1 MKYCHNCELS
11 IGETA
16 TFCAT
21 CGALVPVE
29 AATQGSAAPPAA
41 PPAAPSAAPPATP
54 SAAPPAAPPS
64 DFRPALVANAA
75 PLVSPAPAVT
85 GPAAC
90 RLCGRTA
97 TAVEDGVCPACR
109 DDLALF
115 LAMGAEGSVGVSL
128 AGCLPATGRE
138 RVTVS
143 NVIYSALA
151 DDDTCPECRAM
162 DGRETNDLAAAA
174 TWAPH
179 RHCHSPQG
187 CRCAVFYEHES
198 LAADEEL
205 AFIEYAAARG
215 LHVTAP
221 AVSAFHDEARTAGG
235 HLEDASRSL
244 DEART
249 LEKHDPQQA
258 VTRYRQAI
266 ESLMAYGESPLDERR
281 VRRDLPVAF
290 NRLTLVLKALGRED
304 EALEEIDRAA
314 GLGILERDDCG
325 RKSDREA
332 LRHRSRRL
340 RERRTV
346 TVGV

>member
-1 MKYCHNCELS
+1 MVMKYCQNCELS

-16 TFCAT
+16 TFCST
-21 CGALVPVE
+21 CGALVPVG
-29 AATQGSAAPPAA
+29 AATQESVAPPAEPAA
-41 PPAAPSAAPPATP
+41 PPAAPSAAPPA
-54 SAAPPAAPPS
+54 APLS
-64 DFRPALVANAA
+64 DFRPTLVANTA

-90 RLCGRTA
+90 SLCARAA

-115 LAMGAEGSVGVSL
+115 LAAGAEGSGGVSL
-128 AGCLPATGRE
+128 AGSLPATGRE

-143 NVIYSALA
+143 NAIYSALA

-179 RHCHSPQG
+179 RHCQSPQG

-221 AVSAFHDEARTAGG
+221 AVSAFHDEARKAGG

>member
-1 MKYCHNCELS
+1 MVMKYCHNCELS
-11 IGETA
+11 IGEMA

-29 AATQGSAAPPAA
+29 AATQESAAPPAEPVA
-41 PPAAPSAAPPATP
+41 PSAAPSAAPLP
-54 SAAPPAAPPS
+54 

-85 GPAAC
+85 EPAAC

-97 TAVEDGVCPACR
+97 TPVEDGVCPACR

-128 AGCLPATGRE
+128 AGSLPATGRE

-143 NVIYSALA
+143 NAIYSALA

-179 RHCHSPQG
+179 RHCQSPQG

-198 LAADEEL
+198 LAADEER

-221 AVSAFHDEARTAGG
+221 AVSAFHDEARKAGRRAG
-235 HLEDASRSL
+235 SHLEDASRSL

-314 GLGILERDDCG
+314 GLGVLERDDCG

-340 RERRTV
+340 RERRTE
-346 TVGV
+346 TVSV

>member
-1 MKYCHNCELS
+1 MNYCHNCQLS

-21 CGALVPVE
+21 CGALVPVG
-29 AATQGSAAPPAA
+29 AAAQESAASSVEPAA
-41 PPAAPSAAPPATP
+41 PPAASSAA
-54 SAAPPAAPPS
+54 SLDS
-64 DFRPALVANAA
+64 
-75 PLVSPAPAVT
+75 SAPAVT

-90 RLCGRTA
+90 SLCGRAA

-115 LAMGAEGSVGVSL
+115 LAAGAEGSGGVSL
-128 AGCLPATGRE
+128 AGSLPATGRE
-138 RVTVS
+138 RFTVS
-143 NVIYSALA
+143 NAIYSALA

-179 RHCHSPQG
+179 RHCQSPQG
-187 CRCAVFYEHES
+187 CRCVVFYEHES
-198 LAADEEL
+198 LAAGEER
-205 AFIEYAAARG
+205 AFVDYAAARG

-221 AVSAFHDEARTAGG
+221 AVSAFHEEARKAEHKADE

-244 DEART
+244 DEARA
-249 LEKHDPQQA
+249 LEKHDPRQA
-258 VTRYRQAI
+258 VTRYREAI

-290 NRLTLVLKALGRED
+290 NRLTLVLKALGRDD
-304 EALEEIDRAA
+304 EALAEIDRAA

-325 RKSDREA
+325 RKADREA

-346 TVGV
+346 AVGV

>member
-1 MKYCHNCELS
+1 MPALASRPFLEMVMNYCHNCQLS

-21 CGALVPVE
+21 CGALVPVG
-29 AATQGSAAPPAA
+29 AAAQESAASSVEPAA
-41 PPAAPSAAPPATP
+41 PPAASSAA
-54 SAAPPAAPPS
+54 SLDS
-64 DFRPALVANAA
+64 
-75 PLVSPAPAVT
+75 SAPAVT

-90 RLCGRTA
+90 SLCGRAA

-115 LAMGAEGSVGVSL
+115 LAAGAEGSGGVSL
-128 AGCLPATGRE
+128 AGSLPATGRE
-138 RVTVS
+138 RFTVS
-143 NVIYSALA
+143 NAIYSALA

-179 RHCHSPQG
+179 RHCQSPQG
-187 CRCAVFYEHES
+187 CRCVVFYEHES
-198 LAADEEL
+198 LAAGEER
-205 AFIEYAAARG
+205 AFVDYAAARG

-221 AVSAFHDEARTAGG
+221 AVSAFHEEARKAEHKADE

-244 DEART
+244 DEARA
-249 LEKHDPQQA
+249 LEKHDPRQA
-258 VTRYRQAI
+258 VTRYREAI

-290 NRLTLVLKALGRED
+290 NRLTLVLKALGRDD
-304 EALEEIDRAA
+304 EALAEIDRAA

-325 RKSDREA
+325 RKADREA

-346 TVGV
+346 AVGV

>member
-29 AATQGSAAPPAA
+29 AEIQEPAAPPTAPVTPSA
-41 PPAAPSAAPPATP
+41 LASVSSSASAPASPPAAPSASPPA
-54 SAAPPAAPPS
+54 SPAAEMT
-64 DFRPALVANAA
+64 A
-75 PLVSPAPAVT
+75 
-85 GPAAC
+85 PAAC
-90 RLCGRTA
+90 RLCGRA
-97 TAVEDGVCPACR
+97 AAAAEDGICPACR

-115 LAMGAEGSVGVSL
+115 LATAAEGAVGVSL
-128 AGCLPATGRE
+128 AGSVPATGRE
-138 RVTVS
+138 RVTAC
-143 NVIYSALA
+143 NAIYSALA
-151 DDDTCPECRAM
+151 DGDTCPECRAM

-179 RHCHSPQG
+179 RHCRSRLG

-198 LAADEEL
+198 LAAGEKR
-205 AFIEYAAARG
+205 AFIDYAAARG

-221 AVSAFHDEARTAGG
+221 AVSAFHDEARRAGSR
-235 HLEDASRSL
+235 LEDASRSL

-249 LEKHDPQQA
+249 LEKHDPRQA
-258 VTRYRQAI
+258 VTRYREAI
-266 ESLMAYGESPLDERR
+266 ESLMAHGESPLDERR

-290 NRLTLVLKALGRED
+290 NRLSLVLKALGRED
-304 EALEEIDRAA
+304 EALAEIDRAA

-325 RKSDREA
+325 RKADREA
-332 LRHRSRRL
+332 LRNRGRRL
-340 RERRTV
+340 RERRRATA
-346 TVGV
+346 GV

>member
-1 MKYCHNCELS
+1 MKYCHSCQLS

-21 CGALVPVE
+21 CGALVPVG
-29 AATQGSAAPPAA
+29 AASPESAAPPAEPVA
-41 PPAAPSAAPPATP
+41 PPAAPSVAPF
-54 SAAPPAAPPS
+54 SE
-64 DFRPALVANAA
+64 FRPALAVPAA
-75 PLVSPAPAVT
+75 PLVSPVPAAT

-97 TAVEDGVCPACR
+97 TPVEDGVCPACR

-115 LAMGAEGSVGVSL
+115 FAAGAESSVGVSL
-128 AGCLPATGRE
+128 ACSLPATGRE
-138 RVTVS
+138 RFTVS
-143 NVIYSALA
+143 NAIYSALA

-179 RHCHSPQG
+179 RQCQSPQG

-198 LAADEEL
+198 LAADEER
-205 AFIEYAAARG
+205 AFIDYAAARG

-221 AVSAFHDEARTAGG
+221 AVSSFHDEARKAGRRAAS

-266 ESLMAYGESPLDERR
+266 ESLMAYGEAPLDERR
-281 VRRDLPVAF
+281 VRRDLPLAF
-290 NRLTLVLKALGRED
+290 NRLTLVLKALGRDD

-314 GLGILERDDCG
+314 GLGIIERDDCG
-325 RKSDREA
+325 RKADREA
-332 LRHRSRRL
+332 LRNRGRRL
-340 RERRTV
+340 RERRAV